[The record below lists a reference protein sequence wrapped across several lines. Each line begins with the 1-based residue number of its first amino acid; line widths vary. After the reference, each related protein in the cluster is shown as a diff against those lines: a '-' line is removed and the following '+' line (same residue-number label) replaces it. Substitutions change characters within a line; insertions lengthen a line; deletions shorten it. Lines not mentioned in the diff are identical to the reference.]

1 MKVKKHNFS
10 NIIHMI
16 ALHLHLYEDGTIIND
31 RYSNYQTT
39 LSEVVDR
46 LSQ

>member
-16 ALHLHLYEDGTIIND
+16 TLHLNLYEDGTIIND
-31 RYSNYQTT
+31 RYSNYQAT

>member
-1 MKVKKHNFS
+1 MKVKKHIFS

-16 ALHLHLYEDGTIIND
+16 TLHLNLFEDGTIIND
-31 RYSNYQTT
+31 RYSHYEAT
-39 LSEVVDR
+39 LNEVVDR

>member
-1 MKVKKHNFS
+1 MKVKKQHIS

-31 RYSNYQTT
+31 RYSHYQAT
-39 LSEVVDR
+39 LSDVVDR